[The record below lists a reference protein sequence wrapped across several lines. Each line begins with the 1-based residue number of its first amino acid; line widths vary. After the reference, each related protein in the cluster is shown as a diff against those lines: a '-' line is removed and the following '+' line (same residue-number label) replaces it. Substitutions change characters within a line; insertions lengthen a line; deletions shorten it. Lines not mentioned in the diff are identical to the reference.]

1 MAAIFLLISAK
12 SMIIDIIILSEL
24 IIDQVNSTKTTGIC
38 VYLNSFSCQ
47 SRDKHICVILI

>member
-1 MAAIFLLISAK
+1 MAAIFPLISAK

-38 VYLNSFSCQ
+38 VYLN
-47 SRDKHICVILI
+47 